1 MPAFSCRNEGV
12 TMWADYIICTN
23 SVHSWILGHEMGKHC
38 KHHKRRYKYLL
49 FLMCMKLWMKKKT
62 QWRCCMRNITIIHS
76 VISQAQKYYS
86 WYSRGIC
93 TTLCETMYYK
103 ERNMTVLDQRFNQIS
118 LTLLQFV
125 SNRLSNRQLSR
136 NGVLDHHQRW
146 GKAWGGQSM
155 RPFGALRALTKIMSE
170 GFSKRLQQWTQ
181 IFRNAKGK

>member
-1 MPAFSCRNEGV
+1 
-12 TMWADYIICTN
+12 
-23 SVHSWILGHEMGKHC
+23 
-38 KHHKRRYKYLL
+38 
-49 FLMCMKLWMKKKT
+49 MCMKLWMKKKT

-103 ERNMTVLDQRFNQIS
+103 ERNMTVLDQIFNQIS
-118 LTLLQFV
+118 LTLLQFI

-146 GKAWGGQSM
+146 GKGLRWTINEAFWCPEGPYKNHVWGLLQKASAM
-155 RPFGALRALTKIMSE
+155 NTNLQECERKIRKRAGEWAAETKHKPMNISTHTWMC
-170 GFSKRLQQWTQ
+170 
-181 IFRNAKGK
+181 